1 MDVHKRIR
9 ELMEE
14 KQWSEY
20 RLAKMSG
27 LSQSA
32 ISNLFKRNTLPSIPT
47 LEAICNGLNITL
59 SQFFA
64 EENLVE
70 LTPEQKEMFD
80 RWMTLSDQQK
90 QVLYDLIQ
98 AM

>member
-1 MDVHKRIR
+1 
-9 ELMEE
+9 MEE

>member
-98 AM
+98 TM

>member
-32 ISNLFKRNTLPSIPT
+32 ISNLFKRNTLPSIST

-80 RWMTLSDQQK
+80 RWMTLRGRGSG
-90 QVLYDLIQ
+90 
-98 AM
+98 